1 MWTECFRWHTI
12 SSSIYVHSMA
22 HTLVK
27 NLLNERYENLG
38 SNLLIWLYWEMI
50 KINKVVSECVFMGVS
65 SEDWHVGQWLK
76 GKAYVVAP
84 ASLDQQVHVW
94 LCLGFQTLDSKF
106 LSEQTHNS
114 NSPGSFQAF
123 GTGPDCIIDQP
134 FCVLR
139 LPDQWTE
146 QQLASLPLQCSGG
159 YHWVTPSPII
169 QAIDRN
175 LCMCYI
181 TGSFL
186 LVNFEGMIVMAYIQ
200 LILMDELENR
210 AKE

>member
-1 MWTECFRWHTI
+1 MCFHGCFQWGLACRA
-12 SSSIYVHSMA
+12 V
-22 HTLVK
+22 
-27 NLLNERYENLG
+27 
-38 SNLLIWLYWEMI
+38 
-50 KINKVVSECVFMGVS
+50 INRK
-65 SEDWHVGQWLK
+65 
-76 GKAYVVAP
+76 
-84 ASLDQQVHVW
+84 SLRGGTSQPGPTSACTAV
-94 LCLGFQTLDSKF
+94 LGFQTLDSKF

-146 QQLASLPLQCSGG
+146 QQLASLPLQCPGG

-186 LVNFEGMIVMAYIQ
+186 LVNSEGMIVMAYIQ
-200 LILMDELENR
+200 LILMDELENW